1 MESLGSMEAEDVA
14 NMHTLD
20 TNADADY
27 KAAAVHA
34 GYKPPDVETIARG
47 SREELRLA
55 AKIK

>member
-1 MESLGSMEAEDVA
+1 MEAEDVA
-14 NMHTLD
+14 NMHTLE